1 MHPVIRKSIAT
12 ESDIRHTGFVKKVTN
27 SSLTVTILSQSACS
41 GCHAEGACNVSDMQN
56 KEVEIYKFNKNY
68 VPGQQVTVLFRESK
82 GFTALFFGYVLPFL
96 LVLLTLVIS
105 VEITQDELFSGLLAL
120 AILIPYYTI
129 IYFFRHQ
136 FKKVFNFEVEENN

>member
-1 MHPVIRKSIAT
+1 MNDT
-12 ESDIRHTGFVKKVTN
+12 
-27 SSLTVTILSQSACS
+27 SLVVTILSQSACS

-56 KEVEIYKFNKNY
+56 KEVEIYRFSKKY
-68 VPGQQVTVLFRESK
+68 EVGQQVTVLFRESK

-105 VEITQDELFSGLLAL
+105 VEITNDELFSGLLAL
-120 AILIPYYTI
+120 AILVPYYTI

>member
-1 MHPVIRKSIAT
+1 
-12 ESDIRHTGFVKKVTN
+12 
-27 SSLTVTILSQSACS
+27 
-41 GCHAEGACNVSDMQN
+41 MQN
-56 KEVEIYKFNKNY
+56 KEVEIYKFNKSY
-68 VPGQQVTVLFRESK
+68 VPGQQVTILFRESK

-96 LVLLTLVIS
+96 LVLLTLVVS

>member
-1 MHPVIRKSIAT
+1 MT
-12 ESDIRHTGFVKKVTN
+12 D

-56 KEVEIYKFNKNY
+56 KEVEIYNFNKDY